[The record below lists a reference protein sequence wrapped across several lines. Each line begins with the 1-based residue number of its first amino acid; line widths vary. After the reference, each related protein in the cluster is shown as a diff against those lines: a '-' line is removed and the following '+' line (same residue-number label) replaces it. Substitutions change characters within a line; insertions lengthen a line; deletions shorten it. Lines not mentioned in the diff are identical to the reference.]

1 MGLFF
6 KRRDAEIAE
15 IHREKTV
22 SSGLSSSLRSS
33 AISAP
38 LRLIEALL
46 RGWLLAFIAFGC
58 AVTARA
64 HNLDT
69 SYVRFSVTP
78 DALETEFTF
87 DIFTLFRIVPGLDAN
102 GDRVVTH
109 DELRAQAPRVFDYL
123 RTHVAFEINS
133 KTAEFGEAA
142 AIGWPTDMGDAV
154 QEKDWHSG
162 GALIHFKFRRPWGAI
177 PEDFHVEFHVFDEL
191 GERHTIIGAVQNA
204 GREEEILF
212 SIAEPD
218 YIFDTQV
225 GRPTANTG
233 AGDTRTESQGSGLAH
248 QLARFF
254 RYGVEHIFTGYDH
267 ILFLLALIVVS
278 RLRELVK
285 IVTSFTVA
293 HTITLILSALQI
305 VRLPLRLVEAGVAA
319 TIIYVALENFWI
331 KKENHRWMLTFGFGL
346 IHGFSFARVLSDYGL
361 PRASLVRSLLC
372 FNVGVEVGQLAIV
385 CMLFPVTVTLAN
397 WKHGRSAQ
405 LAVSA
410 VIFLFGCGWLIERV
424 FNVNLRFMP

>member
-1 MGLFF
+1 MLI
-6 KRRDAEIAE
+6 KRKRTLP
-15 IHREKTV
+15 RC
-22 SSGLSSSLRSS
+22 
-33 AISAP
+33 
-38 LRLIEALL
+38 
-46 RGWLLAFIAFGC
+46 LLALFVVMAF

-78 DALETEFTF
+78 DALETEFTY

-109 DELRAQAPRVFDYL
+109 DELRVQAPRVFDYL

-133 KTAEFGEAA
+133 KTAEFGEAL
-142 AIGWPTDMGDAV
+142 AIGWPADMGDAV

-218 YIFDTQV
+218 YIYDTQV
-225 GRPTANTG
+225 GRPAAKTG
-233 AGDTRTESQGSGLAH
+233 DAPRPESQGSGLAR
-248 QLARFF
+248 QLAKFF
-254 RYGVEHIFTGYDH
+254 RLGVEHIFTGYDH

-293 HTITLILSALQI
+293 HTITLILAALQI
-305 VRLPLRLVEAGVAA
+305 VRLPMRLVEAGVAA
-319 TIIYVALENFWI
+319 TIVYVALENFWI
-331 KKENHRWMLTFGFGL
+331 KKTNHRWMLTFCFGL
-346 IHGFSFARVLSDYGL
+346 IPGFSFARVLGDFGL

-385 CMLFPVTVTLAN
+385 CMLFPVTVALAN

-405 LAVSA
+405 MAVSA
-410 VIFLFGCGWLIERV
+410 VIFLFGCGWLIERAFGV
-424 FNVNLRFMP
+424 SLGFMP